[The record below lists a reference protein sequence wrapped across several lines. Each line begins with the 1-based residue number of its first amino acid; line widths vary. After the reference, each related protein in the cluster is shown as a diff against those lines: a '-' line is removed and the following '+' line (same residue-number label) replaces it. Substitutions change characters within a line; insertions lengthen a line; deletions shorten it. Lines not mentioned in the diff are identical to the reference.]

1 MSSSIQSIL
10 VRCSTPLVLA
20 CLLTV
25 PVQAQVHKLG
35 SDAETRIRG
44 VLDEPAKLEFLEKPF
59 TDVISYLEQ
68 TYNIPIEID
77 ASAMTAM
84 NVDTN
89 TPISRTLKDVSLRS
103 ALRLM
108 LREFGLT
115 YQVQDEV
122 LLITSEE
129 GALANALVG
138 VYDLSPILGPDG
150 AAQDAVYSITSALD
164 RRGIPQVKY
173 EPMGKSL
180 LVRDTEEGHEKLQQL
195 LHDLALVHQ
204 AAQPAEPAVPTPDLD
219 PLEAPEP
226 MPEPDSPG
234 SSAPAPGSDPA
245 DPPGASQ
252 SPELP
257 PR

>member
-1 MSSSIQSIL
+1 
-10 VRCSTPLVLA
+10 
-20 CLLTV
+20 
-25 PVQAQVHKLG
+25 
-35 SDAETRIRG
+35 
-44 VLDEPAKLEFLEKPF
+44 
-59 TDVISYLEQ
+59 
-68 TYNIPIEID
+68 
-77 ASAMTAM
+77 
-84 NVDTN
+84 
-89 TPISRTLKDVSLRS
+89 
-103 ALRLM
+103 M
-108 LREFGLT
+108 LRDFGLT

-204 AAQPAEPAVPTPDLD
+204 AAQPAEPAEPAEPAAPTPDLD

-226 MPEPDSPG
+226 MPEPESP
-234 SSAPAPGSDPA
+234 AKPEPTPRSDPS
-245 DPPGASQ
+245 DPPGA
-252 SPELP
+252 
-257 PR
+257 